1 MLGPHCLES
10 YPLLLI
16 ACRRAGMQESLEA
29 ENVSSWK
36 KRSAVALRVE
46 AHAFLLKLF
55 AMRFPSWVADGYDG
69 FV

>member
-1 MLGPHCLES
+1 V
-10 YPLLLI
+10 
-16 ACRRAGMQESLEA
+16 RESLEA

-55 AMRFPSWVADGYDG
+55 AMRFPSSVADGYDG